1 MPTALDIGQPSLS
14 ADELGW
20 LAIQPDVECR
30 LVFTETAGN
39 RTIYRVQDGPF
50 TETELASLPARDWT
64 LLVQDVEKHLPDFR
78 AYFAAADFIPD
89 WRIDDLMVSC
99 AAPGGSVGPHR
110 DNYDVFLCQGSGRR
124 KWMLG
129 DSTSA
134 VVDSAAEQLSL
145 LMPFAATSTDLA
157 DTGDILYLPPG
168 TPHWGVAEDLCVT
181 YSIGMRAPHKAEL
194 ASAADRLYGDDAGE
208 TIAGSIEEVFYS
220 DADLELAEAEP
231 GLISARSIQRLR
243 DQELLSREFSDEQLA
258 TVLGSV
264 VTDTK
269 AWLTPDIP
277 EKNDVAQIVSRLGS
291 EAKLSVH
298 GMARIAYC
306 ALAGSRLL
314 FANGF
319 VRELHPQNLDI
330 VRELCS
336 ARTVCT
342 LAIDGHSESAALI
355 EWLLMKGV
363 FDLVD
368 IGVG

>member
-124 KWMLG
+124 KWKLG

-243 DQELLSREFSDEQLA
+243 DQKLLSREFSDEQLA

-342 LAIDGHSESAALI
+342 LAIDGHSELATLI

-368 IGVG
+368 